1 MASPAKVP
9 PPPRRQFSFAGPI
22 LLISVGIVFLLGTM
36 GYVNWSNLGHWF
48 AHYWPVILILAG
60 AIKLIEYQTAQRQGQ
75 RSSGVSAGG
84 ILLTILV
91 IVVGLMATQASRFD
105 WGEVRDQFNLDN
117 GDWFGQKYEFEDK
130 LAQDFPAGASLH
142 IINTRGAV
150 HVSTSTDSQIQVS
163 VRKRIQAESQAEAD
177 KYNAG
182 TKPQITVSGNRVTL
196 NANNQGAGNH
206 WVDEDLEISL
216 PRQAALE
223 VSTRF
228 GDVAVVG
235 RDGDV
240 TVSAQRNEVSAND
253 INGKVNL
260 NLDHSS
266 AQISQ
271 VSSDVSISGRANDLS
286 LEQIKGSVHLDGEF
300 MESVKLANIAQ
311 SVLFKS
317 SRTDMQFS
325 RLDGDLSLDSGDL
338 QATNIVGPLRLA
350 TRSKDIRLAGL
361 SGDVRLEDKNG
372 SVEIRA
378 KKLGS
383 MQVESR
389 RGDVQIYV
397 PPKSAFQVDAR
408 ARGGDVETDFSEIKV
423 ENSDN
428 QATGT
433 GTVGSGGPRLI
444 VNVDEGAI
452 EIRQGSVEASL
463 SEDEGEPAKAG
474 KTRHPPS
481 SPAVTEN

>member
-1 MASPAKVP
+1 MASPVKA
-9 PPPRRQFSFAGPI
+9 PPPRRRLSVSGPI
-22 LLISVGIVFLLGTM
+22 LMISLGIVFLLGTM
-36 GYVNWSNLGHWF
+36 GYVNWSRLGHWF

-60 AIKLIEYQTAQRQGQ
+60 VIKLIEYQTAQRQGQ
-75 RSSGVSAGG
+75 RASGLSAGG

-91 IVVGLMATQASRFD
+91 IVFGLMATQASRFD
-105 WGEVRDQFNLDN
+105 WGQVRDQFHMDE
-117 GDWFGQKYEFEDK
+117 GDWFGQKYEYDDQ

-142 IINTRGAV
+142 VTNTRGPV
-150 HVSTSTDSQIQVS
+150 HVSSSTDSQIHVS
-163 VRKRIQAESQAEAD
+163 VHKRIQAESQGEAD
-177 KYNAG
+177 KYNGG
-182 TKPQITVSGNRVTL
+182 TKPQITVNGNRVTL
-196 NANNQGAGNH
+196 NANNQGAGDH
-206 WVDEDLEISL
+206 WVEEDLDISL
-216 PRQAALE
+216 PRQATVE

-240 TVSAQRNEVSAND
+240 TVSAQRNEVSATD
-253 INGKVNL
+253 IHGKVNL

-266 AQISQ
+266 AQVSQ
-271 VSSDVSISGRANDLS
+271 VSSDVSISGRANDVSLS
-286 LEQIKGSVHLDGEF
+286 DIKGSVHLDGEF

-317 SRTDMQFS
+317 SRTEMQFS

-338 QATNIVGPLRLA
+338 QATNITGPLRLA

-372 SVEIRA
+372 SVEIHA

-397 PPKSAFQVDAR
+397 PPKTGFQVDAR

-423 ENSDN
+423 ENSNN

-463 SEDEGEPAKAG
+463 SEDETEPPKAD
-474 KTRHPPS
+474 KSRHAPS
-481 SPAVTEN
+481 SPTVTEN

>member
-1 MASPAKVP
+1 MASPAQA
-9 PPPRRQFSFAGPI
+9 PPPRRQFSLSGPI
-22 LLISVGIVFLLGTM
+22 VLISVGILFLLGTM

-60 AIKLIEYQTAQRQGQ
+60 VIKLIEYQAAQRRGQ
-75 RSSGVSAGG
+75 RSSGMSAGG

-91 IVVGLMATQASRFD
+91 IVFGLMATQASHFD
-105 WGEVRDQFNLDN
+105 WSEVRDQFNLDD
-117 GDWFGQKYEFEDK
+117 GTWFGQKYEYEDQ
-130 LAQDFPAGASLH
+130 LSQDFPAGAGLH
-142 IINTRGAV
+142 VVNTRGAV
-150 HVSTSTDSQIQVS
+150 HVSSSTDSQIHVS

-177 KYNAG
+177 KYNAA
-182 TKPQITVSGNRVTL
+182 TKSQITVSGNRVTL

-206 WVDEDLEISL
+206 WVEEDLDISL

-228 GDVAVVG
+228 GDVSVVG

-240 TVSAQRNEVSAND
+240 TLSAQRNEVSATD
-253 INGKVNL
+253 IHGKVNL
-260 NLDHSS
+260 SLDRSS
-266 AQISQ
+266 AQVSQ
-271 VSSDVSISGRANDLS
+271 VSSDVSIAGRANDVS

-300 MESVKLANIAQ
+300 MESVKLAHIAQ

-378 KKLGS
+378 KKMGN

-397 PPKSAFQVDAR
+397 PPKAGFQVDAR

-423 ENSDN
+423 ENSNN

-463 SEDEGEPAKAG
+463 SDDEEEPAKAG
-474 KTRHPPS
+474 KTRHAPS

>member
-1 MASPAKVP
+1 MASPVKA
-9 PPPRRQFSFAGPI
+9 PPPRRQLSFSGPVV
-22 LLISVGIVFLLGTM
+22 LISLGILFLLGTM
-36 GYVNWSNLGHWF
+36 GYVNWARLGQWF
-48 AHYWPVILILAG
+48 AHYWPVLLILAG
-60 AIKLIEYQTAQRQGQ
+60 VIKLIEYQTAQRQGL
-75 RSSGVSAGG
+75 RPSGLSAGG

-91 IVVGLMATQASRFD
+91 IVFGLMATQASRFD
-105 WGEVRDQFNLDN
+105 WSQVRDQFNLDD
-117 GDWFGQKYEFEDK
+117 GDWFGQKYEYEDQ
-130 LAQDFPAGASLH
+130 LSQDFPAGASLH
-142 IINTRGAV
+142 VTSTRGAV
-150 HVSTSTDSQIQVS
+150 HVSSSTDPQIHVS
-163 VRKRIQAESQAEAD
+163 VRKLIQATSQSEAD

-196 NANNQGAGNH
+196 NANNRGAGDH
-206 WVDEDLEISL
+206 WVQEDLEISL
-216 PRQAALE
+216 PRQAGIE
-223 VSTRF
+223 VATRF
-228 GDVAVVG
+228 GDVAIVG

-240 TVSAQRNEVSAND
+240 AVSAQRNEVSATD
-253 INGKVNL
+253 IHGKVNL
-260 NLDHSS
+260 NLDRSS
-266 AQISQ
+266 AQVSQ
-271 VSSDVSISGRANDLS
+271 VSSDVSIAGHANDVS
-286 LEQIKGSVHLDGEF
+286 LQDIKGSVHLDGEF

-317 SRTDMQFS
+317 SRTEMQFS

-350 TRSKDIRLAGL
+350 THSKDIRLAGL
-361 SGDVRLEDKNG
+361 SGDVRLEDRNG

-378 KKLGS
+378 KKLGN

-397 PPKSAFQVDAR
+397 PPKVGFQVDAR
-408 ARGGDVETDFSEIKV
+408 ARGGDVDTDFSEIKV
-423 ENSDN
+423 ESSDN

-452 EIRQGSVEASL
+452 EIRKGSAEATV
-463 SEDEGEPAKAG
+463 SEEQEAPPKPGKPRPA
-474 KTRHPPS
+474 PS

>member
-1 MASPAKVP
+1 MASPVKA
-9 PPPRRQFSFAGPI
+9 PPPRRQISLSGPI
-22 LLISVGIVFLLGTM
+22 LMISLGIVFLLGTM
-36 GYVNWSNLGHWF
+36 GYVNWSRLGHWF

-60 AIKLIEYQTAQRQGQ
+60 VIKLIEYQTAQREGR
-75 RSSGVSAGG
+75 RSSGLSAGG

-91 IVVGLMATQASRFD
+91 IIFGLMATQASRFD
-105 WGEVRDQFNLDN
+105 WGEVRDQFHMDES
-117 GDWFGQKYEFEDK
+117 DWFGQKYEYDDQ

-142 IINTRGAV
+142 VTSTRGAV
-150 HVSTSTDSQIQVS
+150 HVSSSTDSQIHVS
-163 VRKRIQAESQAEAD
+163 VHKRIQAESQGEAD

-182 TKPQITVSGNRVTL
+182 TKPQITVSGNRVNL
-196 NANNQGAGNH
+196 NANNQGAGDH
-206 WVDEDLEISL
+206 WVQEDLDISL
-216 PRQAALE
+216 PRQATVE
-223 VSTRF
+223 ISTRF

-240 TVSAQRNEVSAND
+240 TVSAQRNEVSATD
-253 INGKVNL
+253 IHGKVNL

-266 AQISQ
+266 AQVSQ
-271 VSSDVSISGRANDLS
+271 VSSDVSISGHANDVS
-286 LEQIKGSVHLDGEF
+286 LADIKGSVHLDGEF

-317 SRTDMQFS
+317 SRTEMQFS

-338 QATNIVGPLRLA
+338 QATNITGPLRLA

-372 SVEIRA
+372 SVEIHA

-383 MQVESR
+383 IQVESR

-397 PPKSAFQVDAR
+397 PPKTGFQVDAR

-423 ENSDN
+423 ENSNN

-463 SEDEGEPAKAG
+463 SEDEEVTPKAD
-474 KTRHPPS
+474 KSRHAPS